1 MLTSVDVVAIRNGDV
16 EWHCAIAK
24 AHARRIMS
32 SSNFEERLA
41 RLNEWFCFRAGLPP
55 RGLAQAVE
63 FFTNEMNE
71 LEGK

>member
-1 MLTSVDVVAIRNGDV
+1 MLTSSDVVAIRNGDI
-16 EWHCAIAK
+16 EWHCAVAK

-32 SSNFEERLA
+32 SHNFAERML
-41 RLNEWFCFRAGLPP
+41 RLNEWFRFRAGLPP

-63 FFTNEMNE
+63 FFNQQMNE